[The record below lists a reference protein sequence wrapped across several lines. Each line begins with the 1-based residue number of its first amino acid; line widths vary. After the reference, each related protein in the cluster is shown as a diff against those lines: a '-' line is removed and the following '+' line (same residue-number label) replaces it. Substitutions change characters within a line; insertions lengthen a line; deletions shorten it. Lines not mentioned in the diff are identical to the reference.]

1 LSFAIY
7 DRMGLTT
14 RRFAVL
20 VLAAS
25 LLVLG
30 AALLSQYWGGLVPCE
45 LCLVQRWPWRA
56 AIVLAALAWL
66 GGERISLTAAA
77 LALALVF
84 FVSAGLGFYH
94 VGVEQHWFAGPT
106 ACTATAGATAKTI
119 EELRQQL
126 LAAPVVMCDRVQWS
140 LFGVSLAGFN
150 TIASLVLAGFC
161 AASAAWLAPKRRL
174 A

>member
-1 LSFAIY
+1 MA
-7 DRMGLTT
+7 LTT
-14 RRFAVL
+14 RQFAVV

-30 AALLSQYWGGLVPCE
+30 AALLSQYWGGLIPCE
-45 LCLVQRWPWRA
+45 LCLAQRWPWRV
-56 AIVLAALAWL
+56 AIVAAALMWL
-66 GGERISLTAAA
+66 AGDKIPLTAAA
-77 LALALVF
+77 LILALVF

-106 ACTATAGATAKTI
+106 ACTATAGSTATTI

-126 LAAPVVMCDRVQWS
+126 LAAPVVMCDQVQWS
-140 LFGVSLAGFN
+140 LFGVSMAGWN
-150 TIASLVLAGFC
+150 VVASLVLAGFC
-161 AASAAWLAPKRRL
+161 AATAAWLAPRRRL